1 MKAPLLSLLLLS
13 GLGWSGTAAAQS
25 TLANGTFEAWATE
38 SNVEAPTQW
47 ITSDEIA
54 AKILPLTI
62 NGVSKSTE
70 AHAGQ
75 FAARLTFKNIS
86 IPLVGN
92 FPVPAVLLLGTETPV
107 INLTNLPRTQE
118 DILRLRPGGIPFTAR
133 PTSMQFWFK
142 YTGASTETG
151 QVGLVLSKNSQLVGQ
166 TTFQLTGGVTDYRL
180 VNLPISYPAATAT
193 VMPDTLRI
201 FFVAGTSVTPS
212 ATAALFVDD
221 VTLPLTVTANRNPQL
236 EAALVVYP
244 NPSSNGDFSLAS
256 LQKPGVATA
265 PFTISDAAGRIVQR
279 QGAAPISAA
288 NGRLISL
295 RGQPAGVYLLRL
307 NTPEGTLTRKLLI
320 Q

>member
-1 MKAPLLSLLLLS
+1 MKAPLLSLLLLG
-13 GLGWSGTAAAQS
+13 GLWWSGTAAAQS
-25 TLANGTFEAWATE
+25 TLANGTFEAWATQ

-47 ITSDEIA
+47 ITSDEIGA
-54 AKILPLTI
+54 AILPLAI
-62 NGVSKSTE
+62 GGVTKSTE

-92 FPVPAVLLLGTETPV
+92 FPIPAVLLLGTETPL
-107 INLTNLPRTQE
+107 INPNNLPRTQE

-133 PTSMQFWFK
+133 PTAMQFWFK
-142 YTGASTETG
+142 YTGTSTETG
-151 QVGLVLSKNSQLVGQ
+151 QVGLVLSKEGTIVGQ
-166 TTFQLTGGVTDYRL
+166 TSIQLMGGVPDYRL
-180 VNLPISYPAATAT
+180 INLPITYSATT
-193 VMPDTLRI
+193 MPDTLRI
-201 FFVAGTSVTPS
+201 FFVAGTGATPS
-212 ATAALFVDD
+212 PTASLFVDD
-221 VTLPLTVTANRNPQL
+221 VTLPLTVTADRSPQL

-244 NPSSNGDFSLAS
+244 NPSANGEFSLAS
-256 LQKPGVATA
+256 LQKPSVATA

-288 NGRLISL
+288 SGRLISL

-307 NTPEGTLTRKLLI
+307 STPEGTLTRKLLI